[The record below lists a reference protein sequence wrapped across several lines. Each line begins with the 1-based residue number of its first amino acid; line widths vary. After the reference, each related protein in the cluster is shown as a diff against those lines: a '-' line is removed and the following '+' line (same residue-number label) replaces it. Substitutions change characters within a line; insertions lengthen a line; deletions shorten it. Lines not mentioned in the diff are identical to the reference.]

1 MTKTEV
7 YSWRLSPAMKYALEE
22 AARQEQESIGKL
34 LEQIIAQWL
43 AQRRAASD
51 DDTAEQQRLHDAA
64 VQTFGM
70 IRGGDSDRSA
80 TVSQAIRAKLAQ
92 RRAY

>member
-22 AARQEQESIGKL
+22 AARQEQESIGRL
-34 LEQIIAQWL
+34 LERIIAQWL
-43 AQRRAASD
+43 AQRRATSD

-70 IRGGDSDRSA
+70 IRGGNPNRSA
-80 TVSQAIRAKLAQ
+80 TASQAVRAKLAQ

>member
-7 YSWRLSPAMKYALEE
+7 YSWRLSLAMKYALEE
-22 AARQEQESIGKL
+22 AARQEQESVGKL
-34 LEQIIAQWL
+34 LEQIIIQWL

-51 DDTAEQQRLHDAA
+51 DNTAEQRRLHDAA

-70 IRGGDSDRSA
+70 IRGGNPNRSA
-80 TVSQAIRAKLAQ
+80 TASQAVRAKLAQ

>member
-22 AARQEQESIGKL
+22 AARQEQESVGKL
-34 LEQIIAQWL
+34 LEQIITQWL
-43 AQRRAASD
+43 AQRQAASD
-51 DDTAEQQRLHDAA
+51 DDTAEQRRLHDAA

-70 IRGGDSDRSA
+70 IRGSNPNRSA
-80 TVSQAIRAKLAQ
+80 TASQAVRAKLAQ

>member
-1 MTKTEV
+1 MKTEV

-34 LEQIIAQWL
+34 LERIVADWL
-43 AQRRAASD
+43 AQRQVAGSGD
-51 DDTAEQQRLHDAA
+51 DAEQRRLHDAA

-70 IRGGDSDRSA
+70 IQGGNPDRSA
-80 TVSQAIRAKLAQ
+80 TVRQAVRAKLTQ

>member
-1 MTKTEV
+1 
-7 YSWRLSPAMKYALEE
+7 MKYALEE
-22 AARQEQESIGKL
+22 AARQEQESVGKL
-34 LEQIIAQWL
+34 LERIIAQWL
-43 AQRRAASD
+43 AQRRATSD

-70 IRGGDSDRSA
+70 IRGDDLDRS
-80 TVSQAIRAKLAQ
+80 TKVSQAVRAKLAQ